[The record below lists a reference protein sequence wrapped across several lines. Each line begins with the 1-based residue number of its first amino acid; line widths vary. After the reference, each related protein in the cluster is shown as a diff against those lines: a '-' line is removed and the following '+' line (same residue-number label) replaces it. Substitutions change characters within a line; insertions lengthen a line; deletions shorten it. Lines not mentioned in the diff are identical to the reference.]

1 MNPTTTHEYSSAFDM
16 AYKDAI
22 FFSMHKFV
30 GGPQTPGVLVVK
42 KSMLRNQIPHG
53 VGGGTVLFV
62 GHYSQHYLSDPEM
75 REEGGTPAIVESI
88 RAGLVFNLKDSISA
102 DWIMQ
107 REEALVQ
114 RAYSKWLDVP
124 ELILLG
130 STCVPRLSIF
140 SFLIRHPPTGYFL
153 HHNFVCAL
161 LNDLFGI
168 QARGGCACAGP

>member
-1 MNPTTTHEYSSAFDM
+1 MKMNPTTTEYSSGIAH
-16 AYKDAI
+16 KDAMY
-22 FFSMHKFV
+22 FSMHKFV
-30 GGPQTPGVLVVK
+30 GGVQTPGVLIVK
-42 KSMLRNQIPHG
+42 KSLLRNHIPNG
-53 VGGGTVLFV
+53 AGGGTVFFV
-62 GHYSQHYLSDPEM
+62 DRDSHRYLRDAEM

-88 RAGLVFNLKDSISA
+88 RAGLVLKLKDSVTA

-114 RAYSKWLDVP
+114 QAYSKWLNVP
-124 ELILLG
+124 EIILLG
-130 STCVPRLSIF
+130 STCAPRLSIF
-140 SFLIRHPPTGYFL
+140 SFLIRHPATGYFL